1 MRTRVFSE
9 IHRLKKV
16 LVHQPGREVDV
27 IVPERAN
34 DLLFEDILFGEKAQ
48 SEHQMMCKVLHKYG
62 VETFDTL
69 QLLIEALQVSLK
81 EEADVLIDQLTLLE
95 KLAPA
100 VNERLKAMS
109 AIELGHAL
117 IEGVVQDEKLI
128 DDDNLYL
135 LRPIPNLMFAR
146 DPVIIAFDK
155 IFSSSMAEMVRQ
167 RESDLMTFI
176 FNIHPEVKNPEN
188 VINLHA
194 LSKQGSKLTLEGGDF
209 LVINEETVAIAWSVR
224 TSLASIHLLA
234 GQLKEVGVRNL
245 IVVKLP
251 TKVSFIHLDTVFTRI
266 NHDEC
271 LIYPPL
277 FAPDSLSKATIL
289 YFDLRKSELVEKQF
303 LTIFDAFDN
312 ININLKPIYCGGKT
326 SFISQKREQW
336 THGANAVC
344 IAPGIIITY
353 ARNTNTIK
361 ELSKNGY
368 LTISASEV
376 IRPYFEADFNRK
388 TAILLEG
395 DELCRARGGPRC
407 MTHPL
412 VRE

>member
-16 LVHQPGREVDV
+16 MVHEPGREVDV

-34 DLLFEDILFGEKAQ
+34 DLLFEDILFGERAQ
-48 SEHQMMCKVLHKYG
+48 QEHQEMIKVLHKYG
-62 VETFDTL
+62 VETYDNL
-69 QLLIEALQVSLK
+69 NLLIESLK
-81 EEADVLIDQLTLLE
+81 AASKEDVDQLIDQLEVLE
-95 KLAPA
+95 KLAPS
-100 VNERLKAMS
+100 VGEHLKSLDANT
-109 AIELGHAL
+109 LGHAL
-117 IEGVVQDEKLI
+117 IEGIVQDEELI
-128 DDDNLYL
+128 DDENLYL
-135 LRPIPNLMFAR
+135 LRPVPNLMFAR
-146 DPVIIAFDK
+146 DPVICAFDK
-155 IFSSSMAEMVRQ
+155 VFSSSMAEMVRQ
-167 RESDLMTFI
+167 RESELMTFV
-176 FNIHPEVKNPEN
+176 FKHHPEVKNPEN
-188 VINLHA
+188 IINLHE

-209 LVINEETVAIAWSVR
+209 LVLNEETVAIAWSVR

-234 GQLKEVGVRNL
+234 EQLRNIGVKNL
-245 IVVKLP
+245 LVAKLP
-251 TKVSFIHLDTVFTRI
+251 PKTSFIHLDTVFTRI

-277 FAPDSLSKATIL
+277 FAEESITKAQII
-289 YFDLRKSELVEKQF
+289 YFDLRKNELKERQF
-303 LTIFDAFDN
+303 LTIFEALRHLKME
-312 ININLKPIYCGGKT
+312 LKPIYCGGKG

-336 THGANAVC
+336 THGSNAVC
-344 IAPGIIITY
+344 IGPGVIMTY
-353 ARNTNTIK
+353 GRNIHTIK

-368 LTISASEV
+368 LTVSASEV
-376 IRPYFEADFNRK
+376 IRPSFEADFNRK